1 MTKTP
6 MPLNRLSGRRA
17 AVAIAL
23 TGAMG
28 LAGCNQDKL
37 LTVATPDVVRPSDLS
52 SAAAL
57 PNAYNAA
64 IGDFGLGYAGSGTS
78 EGLVLMSGLLADEL
92 YDAETFPTRIEVDMR
107 RTNPINNTM
116 LPIYRNIHRARATAE
131 LVTSRYAT
139 LDPTNA
145 NRAEIQALDAYTYIL
160 FAENYCGAVPTSR
173 LDASGAFVYG
183 NPQTTAQMLT
193 VAIAKLDSAI
203 ALATSLGAVA
213 NDPTK
218 PGYAALN
225 LATIGKGRA
234 QVDQGNYA
242 AAAATVAS
250 VPTGFAY
257 NILHDENT
265 TRQNNGVY
273 AFTYASKRL
282 SVSSKEG
289 TNGLPFFADSTDYRV
304 AAFRNGGGFTAT
316 IPFYQTAKYQGF
328 PIAGV
333 RNSPTPLALGTEA
346 RLIEAEAALAASD
359 DITFLAKLNLA
370 RANSKTYIKGN
381 NPAPPPPGPLVAA
394 DLGADAVSRVDL
406 LFKERAYDLF
416 LTSHR
421 LGDLRR
427 LIRQYGRGAET
438 VFPTGNYIQGSV
450 YDKDVNLPVPF
461 EEGNN
466 PSYTAAGCVTTA
478 P

>member
-1 MTKTP
+1 MLKTP
-6 MPLNRLSGRRA
+6 MASNRSAGRGA
-17 AVAIAL
+17 AMLVAL
-23 TGAMG
+23 TGAMA
-28 LAGCNQDKL
+28 LAGCNTDKL

-52 SAAAL
+52 TAAAL

-64 IGDFGLGYAGSGTS
+64 IGDFGLGYAGSGNS

-107 RTNPINNTM
+107 RTNPINSTM
-116 LPIYRNIHRARATAE
+116 LPIFRNLQRARATAE

-139 LDPTNA
+139 LDATNG
-145 NRAEIQALDAYTYIL
+145 NRAEIQALDAYTYVL
-160 FAENYCGAVPTSR
+160 FAENYCNGVPTSR
-173 LDASGAFVYG
+173 VDPTGAFVYG
-183 NPQTTAQMLT
+183 APQTGNQMLT
-193 VAIAKLDSAI
+193 IAIAKFDSAI
-203 ALATSLGAVA
+203 TLATQLGAT
-213 NDPTK
+213 N
-218 PGYAALN
+218 ALN
-225 LATIGKGRA
+225 LARVGKGRA

-242 AAAATVAS
+242 AAAATVAG
-250 VPTGFAY
+250 VPSSYAY

-273 AFTYASKRL
+273 SFTYASKRL
-282 SVSSKEG
+282 SVSSGEG
-289 TNGLPFFADSTDYRV
+289 TNGLPFNSDGDPRV
-304 AAFRNGGGFTAT
+304 AAFRNGGGFTAS

-346 RLIEAEAALAASD
+346 RLIEAEAALAAGD
-359 DITFLAKLNLA
+359 DATFLAKLNDA
-370 RANSKTYIKGN
+370 RANSKTYARGTSVAPAS
-381 NPAPPPPGPLVAA
+381 PAPLTIA
-394 DLGADAVSRVDL
+394 DLGIDAVSRQNL

-427 LIRQYGRGAET
+427 LIKQYSRGAET
-438 VFPTGNYIQGSV
+438 VFPTGNYIQGGV
-450 YDKDVNLPVPF
+450 YGTDVNLPVPF

-466 PSYTAAGCVTTA
+466 PSFTGCLDRA

>member
-6 MPLNRLSGRRA
+6 MSLNRISGRRA

-28 LAGCNQDKL
+28 LAGCNTDKL

-107 RTNPINNTM
+107 RTNPINSTM
-116 LPIYRNIHRARATAE
+116 LPIYRNIQRARATAE
-131 LVTSRYAT
+131 LVTSRYAD

-145 NRAEIQALDAYTYIL
+145 NRAELQALDAYTYIL
-160 FAENYCGAVPTSR
+160 FAENYCNGVPTSR
-173 LDASGAFVYG
+173 LDPSGAFVYG
-183 NPQTTAQMLT
+183 TPQTGAQMLT
-193 VAIAKLDSAI
+193 IAIAKLDSAI
-203 ALATSLGAVA
+203 TLATSLGTPAV
-213 NDPTK
+213 T
-218 PGYAALN
+218 ALN
-225 LATIGKGRA
+225 LARIGKGRA

-242 AAAATVAS
+242 AAAVTVAA
-250 VPTGFAY
+250 VPTTFAY

-273 AFTYASKRL
+273 SFTFASKRL
-282 SVSSKEG
+282 SVSSNEG
-289 TNGLPFFADSTDYRV
+289 TNGLPFFADSGDFRV

-328 PIAGV
+328 PISGV

-346 RLIEAEAALAASD
+346 RLIEAEAALASSD
-359 DITFLAKLNLA
+359 DATFLAKLNLA
-370 RANSKTYIKGN
+370 RANTKTYVKGN
-381 NPAPPPPGPLVAA
+381 NPAPPPPGPLTVA
-394 DLGADAVSRVDL
+394 DLGINAVSRQNL

-427 LIRQYGRGAET
+427 LIRQYTRGAET
-438 VFPTGNYIQGSV
+438 VFPTLNYIQGGV
-450 YDKDVNLPVPF
+450 YGTDVNLPVPF

-466 PSYTAAGCVTTA
+466 PSFTACLDRAA
-478 P
+478 